1 MTTQP
6 AQAAA
11 QAKDPRGA
19 GTGREAN
26 ATRDRE
32 YNQTVPGAAPAKVVG
47 GSSGYGN
54 YPLGEVAKGK
64 IDPDNPDRPIAMR
77 DRRAYLVDQAEKNE
91 AANDELNA
99 IQVQQNIRAQEMFA
113 ERENQDPDVVRDE
126 SMETAVLALKAQDPE
141 LRQKQAEARANRGNG
156 NRTRR
161 GGKATGPDQG
171 LPQDPEAAFKQGQ
184 VVG

>member
-6 AQAAA
+6 AQTP
-11 QAKDPRGA
+11 AKANDPRGA

-32 YNQTVPGAAPAKVVG
+32 YNQTVTGAAPAKVVG
-47 GSSGYGN
+47 GN
-54 YPLGEVAKGK
+54 TDYPVGDVAKGR

-77 DRRAYLVDQAEKNE
+77 DRRAYLIDQAEKNE

-99 IQVQQNIRAQEMFA
+99 IQTQQNIRAQEMFD
-113 ERENQDPDVVRDE
+113 ERANPGDPDVMREE
-126 SMETAVLALKAQDPE
+126 SMETAVAALKMHDPDT
-141 LRQKQAEARANRGNG
+141 RAKQAEAKKKVAGKRATARDDVDN
-156 NRTRR
+156 
-161 GGKATGPDQG
+161 G
-171 LPQDPEAAFKQGQ
+171 LPVDPVAAFKQGQ